1 MLYRPYIPADFD
13 SLYALEERCF
23 ELPHRFSRRYM
34 RSLVNRAT
42 AATWIAEE
50 DGALAG
56 FAIVEWSRRRGGISA
71 YIQTIEVAPEQ
82 RGHGVG
88 SELLCR
94 VEGSARTAQA
104 VTIWLHVDA
113 QNLQAIR
120 LYEAHGYGCAGREE
134 DYYASGRA
142 GLLYAKRLNTE
153 SPAN

>member
-1 MLYRPYIPADFD
+1 MLYRPYTANDFAA
-13 SLYALEERCF
+13 LYAVEEICF
-23 ELPHRFSRRYM
+23 QPPSRFGRGYM
-34 RSLVNRAT
+34 RHLVSAANS
-42 AATWIAEE
+42 ATWIAEE